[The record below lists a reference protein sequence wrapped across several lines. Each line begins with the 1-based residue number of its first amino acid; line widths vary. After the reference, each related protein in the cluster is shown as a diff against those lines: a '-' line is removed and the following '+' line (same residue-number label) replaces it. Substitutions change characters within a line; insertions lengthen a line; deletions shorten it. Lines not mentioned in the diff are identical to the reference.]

1 MIELLTAQRR
11 IDPASLD
18 AGTLGI
24 ALRQFYCRKYVTRAA
39 GLGAAR
45 LDAGTRDLIDTTARF
60 VGRMDDDFRASLEAK
75 LRKAFLVTADER
87 QKAMGLSYVCAE
99 LDALVTIVT
108 DLAKPS
114 APLDPVAEAE
124 EAARAGVEQL
134 LCGTRIIRKISDALG
149 FKDPEGVAAKVDTDT
164 LQRVIA
170 ELLVAEV
177 QRATGR

>member
-1 MIELLTAQRR
+1 MIDLLTAQRR
-11 IDPASLD
+11 IDPEKLD
-18 AGTLGI
+18 AGTLGV

-45 LDAGTRDLIDTTARF
+45 LDAETRDLIDTTARF

-108 DLAKPS
+108 ELAKPS
-114 APLDPVAEAE
+114 APVDPVAEAKA
-124 EAARAGVEQL
+124 AARAGVEQL
-134 LCGTRIIRKISDALG
+134 LCGTRVIRKISDALG
-149 FKDPEGVAAKVDTDT
+149 FDDPEGVAARVNTDT
-164 LQRVIA
+164 LQIVIA
-170 ELLVAEV
+170 DLLVAEV
-177 QRATGR
+177 KRASGR